1 MTLNISYK
9 VPGKVP
15 IYIEQ
20 DYIFTT
26 ETYYF
31 MTIHDKNSQMNS

>member
-1 MTLNISYK
+1 MTLDISY
-9 VPGKVP
+9 KVP

-26 ETYYF
+26 KTYYF
-31 MTIHDKNSQMNS
+31 MTIYDKNSQMNS